1 MPEEIATLKDVTV
14 APNSQDAA
22 EPAKPA
28 QPAEDKPI
36 EVKDPGEAEA
46 AEVGRILL
54 NSGYTKA
61 QINELLQAPQAL
73 AGIHA
78 LLNTDPKQFVKQYAL
93 SNPAG
98 ADKLRDA
105 IAEEYVELHGTKD
118 EGKKSAD
125 GKAPD
130 SALMGEVAALREK
143 VTGFETREQQ
153 RASAAAMASTRQR
166 YDSRVDD
173 FFGQD
178 GVKSLGL
185 TKSEQAGMRAL
196 LDKELATDP
205 TIVQRVSNGNFVDVA
220 PAFKRIIE
228 GWAADRKA
236 AAEADRRQRDNVQA
250 GASFTFPGGPT
261 PLEVPAAVSESWDA
275 TEDAFAKAL
284 QNAR

>member
-1 MPEEIATLKDVTV
+1 MSEEASLRDVTV
-14 APNSQDAA
+14 APNPQDAA

-28 QPAEDKPI
+28 QAAEDKPI

-54 NSGYTKA
+54 NSGYSKA

-73 AGIHA
+73 ASIHA
-78 LLNTDPKQFVKQYAL
+78 LLNTDPRQFVKEFAK

-98 ADKLRDA
+98 AEKLRDV

-118 EGKKSAD
+118 KPAD

-130 SALMGEVAALREK
+130 SALMGEVAALRDK
-143 VTGFETREQQ
+143 VTGFESREQQ

-178 GVKSLGL
+178 GVKALGL
-185 TKSEQAGMRAL
+185 NKSEQAGIRAL
-196 LDKELATDP
+196 LDKELASDQTA
-205 TIVQRVSNGNFVDVA
+205 VQRVSNGNFVDVA
-220 PAFKRIIE
+220 PTFKRIIE
-228 GWAADRKA
+228 GWASDRKA
-236 AAEADRRQRDNVQA
+236 AAEADRKQRDNVQA
-250 GASFTFPGGPT
+250 GASFTFPGGPN
-261 PLEVPAAVSESWDA
+261 PLEIPASVSDSWDA
-275 TEDAFAKAL
+275 TEEGFAKAL

>member
-1 MPEEIATLKDVTV
+1 MSEEATLRDVTV
-14 APNSQDAA
+14 PPDSSDAAEPKKAA
-22 EPAKPA
+22 EPAKE
-28 QPAEDKPI
+28 QPI

-54 NSGYTKA
+54 NSGYSKA

-73 AGIHA
+73 ASIHA

-93 SNPAG
+93 SNPTG
-98 ADKLRDA
+98 AEKLRDV
-105 IAEEYVELHGTKD
+105 IAEEYVELHGTRD
-118 EGKKSAD
+118 EGKKPAD

-143 VTGFETREQQ
+143 VTGFESREQQ

-178 GVKSLGL
+178 GVKNLGL
-185 TKSEQAGMRAL
+185 TKSEERGMRAL
-196 LDKELATDP
+196 LDKELAVDQ

-220 PAFKRIIE
+220 PTFKRIIE
-228 GWAADRKA
+228 GWASDRKA
-236 AAEADRRQRDNVQA
+236 AAEADRKQRDNVQA
-250 GASFTFPGGPT
+250 GASYTFPGGPN
-261 PLEVPAAVSESWDA
+261 PLDIPASVSESWDA
-275 TEDAFAKAL
+275 TEEGFAKAL